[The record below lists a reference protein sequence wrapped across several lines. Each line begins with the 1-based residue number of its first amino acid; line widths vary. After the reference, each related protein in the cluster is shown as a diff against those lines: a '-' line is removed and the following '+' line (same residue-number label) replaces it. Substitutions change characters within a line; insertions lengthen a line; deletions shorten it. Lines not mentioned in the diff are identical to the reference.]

1 MRTPSCRATAARIL
15 APVLALGVLSSCSAN
30 PGPPPIVE
38 ETEATETS
46 TTTAQPAA
54 RTKANVGVQP
64 LRNGLNPHL
73 VADELSTVRDV
84 AELTLPSAF
93 AAGGMNEDLL
103 VSADVVDNTGD
114 AAEPDAPAMTV
125 RYVIDPAAQWSD
137 GSPVTG
143 ADFVYLWRGMT
154 STPGVV
160 DPAGYRAIR
169 DVRVSG
175 AGGKTVDVLF
185 DEPVT
190 SWHDLFN
197 YLLPSH
203 LLDSRAEDFATALAD
218 TIPAS
223 AGHYMVDKVDRGAG
237 VIALK
242 RNDRFWAPDPAN
254 IDLLTLNFVRPT
266 ELAADRLRSGQLA
279 FVDHVPGETSWDA
292 YSLIPGAQLRLEEG
306 PRELGVTMSVDSPI
320 LGSKDTRRE
329 LASLIDVPLISRI
342 AAGRTRDLAAADST
356 QPLDGEPEALRK
368 AAAESGPLRL
378 AADPRDSQAM
388 PAARAVAD
396 LLVGKGIDA
405 EAVALDA
412 TETASR
418 LRAGTVDA
426 VVGWSIDGGAA
437 MWASRIQC
445 PQEDTDFAA
454 GNLSGLCLPSTR
466 GMAANILSGRIP
478 ATEARDTVSDTLR
491 REAVWVPVLSERR
504 IMVLG
509 TGITGPDPDLQK
521 WGSGVAGAA
530 QWTAERTPE
539 ETDEPATET
548 DKDSDTTEDRDG
560 DRARKRN
567 DTEEDRPA
575 NDRSEDQ
582 PDSGTESSTESGDGQ

>member
-1 MRTPSCRATAARIL
+1 
-15 APVLALGVLSSCSAN
+15 
-30 PGPPPIVE
+30 
-38 ETEATETS
+38 
-46 TTTAQPAA
+46 
-54 RTKANVGVQP
+54 
-64 LRNGLNPHL
+64 
-73 VADELSTVRDV
+73 
-84 AELTLPSAF
+84 
-93 AAGGMNEDLL
+93 
-103 VSADVVDNTGD
+103 
-114 AAEPDAPAMTV
+114 
-125 RYVIDPAAQWSD
+125 
-137 GSPVTG
+137 
-143 ADFVYLWRGMT
+143 
-154 STPGVV
+154 
-160 DPAGYRAIR
+160 
-169 DVRVSG
+169 
-175 AGGKTVDVLF
+175 
-185 DEPVT
+185 
-190 SWHDLFN
+190 
-197 YLLPSH
+197 
-203 LLDSRAEDFATALAD
+203 
-218 TIPAS
+218 
-223 AGHYMVDKVDRGAG
+223 
-237 VIALK
+237 
-242 RNDRFWAPDPAN
+242 
-254 IDLLTLNFVRPT
+254 
-266 ELAADRLRSGQLA
+266 
-279 FVDHVPGETSWDA
+279 
-292 YSLIPGAQLRLEEG
+292 
-306 PRELGVTMSVDSPI
+306 
-320 LGSKDTRRE
+320 
-329 LASLIDVPLISRI
+329 
-342 AAGRTRDLAAADST
+342 
-356 QPLDGEPEALRK
+356 
-368 AAAESGPLRL
+368 
-378 AADPRDSQAM
+378 M

-466 GMAANILSGRIP
+466 GMAADILSGRIP
-478 ATEARDTVSDTLR
+478 APEARGTVSDTLR

-509 TGITGPDPDLQK
+509 TGIIGPDPDLQK
-521 WGSGVAGAA
+521 WSSGVAGAA